1 MKKPIDWKLLREQKM
16 FLYIMADSPSE
27 WQRTN
32 ACGLLGLLDAIQDDA
47 VDSGEASEEEVFG
60 PVESESAIRPL
71 EPGEERYRHD
81 GFDRSAGEDFDRFAE
96 TMADQFGQ
104 E

>member
-1 MKKPIDWKLLREQKM
+1 M
-16 FLYIMADSPSE
+16 FLYTMAESPSE
-27 WQRTN
+27 WQRSN
-32 ACGLLGLLDAIQDDA
+32 AWGLLGLLDAIQDQA
-47 VDSGEASEEEVFG
+47 VDSGEASELEVFG

-96 TMADQFGQ
+96 VMSD
-104 E
+104 

>member
-1 MKKPIDWKLLREQKM
+1 MKINWQAVRDHKL
-16 FLYIMADSPSE
+16 FLYSMTDSPIA

-32 ACGLLGLLDAIQDDA
+32 AWGLIDLLHNLQDAE
-47 VDSGEASEEEVFG
+47 VDSGRATEQEVYSPLG
-60 PVESESAIRPL
+60 EPWLQPL
-71 EPGEERYRHD
+71 EEGEERYRHD